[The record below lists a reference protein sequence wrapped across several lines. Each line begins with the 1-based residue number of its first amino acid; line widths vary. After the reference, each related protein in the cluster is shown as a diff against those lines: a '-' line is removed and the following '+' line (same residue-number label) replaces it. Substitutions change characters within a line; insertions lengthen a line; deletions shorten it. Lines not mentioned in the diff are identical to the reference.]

1 MENRYENSFEDNKMY
16 VLSSIEEYSNI
27 EDFINKYYILEK
39 DDTVESVWKTV
50 EEEFENVGTLDE
62 NCTHDEIMNLITI
75 FMVNEDLDL
84 MLDTFIN
91 DIATENDLATM
102 TISQLVTYYV
112 DLYDF
117 FLIENT
123 LYKPKSLTW

>member
-1 MENRYENSFEDNKMY
+1 MENRYKNSFEDNKRY
-16 VLSSIEEYSNI
+16 VLSSVEEYSSV
-27 EDFINKYYILEK
+27 EDFINEYYTLREN
-39 DDTVESVWKTV
+39 DTVESLWKIL
-50 EEEFENVGTLDE
+50 EDEFETVGTLDDW
-62 NCTHDEIMNLITI
+62 TQDEVMNLITI

-84 MLDTFIN
+84 MLETFIN

-117 FLIENT
+117 YIIGDT
-123 LYKPKSLTW
+123 LYKPKCLTW